1 VKKYLL
7 FLLFLSNVSYA
18 QVVGSQPDP
27 YATYT
32 QSQNLLSPTV
42 NAWAGTVAGQ
52 NGGFVGGTTPAFN
65 AGTNTIIFGYT
76 VASATQTI
84 GINAALASA
93 GTGLKIG
100 GYSYSWNI
108 NNDSSS
114 GQYGTLSSTVSL
126 RGTSGAILQSY
137 TSNYPQM
144 IGMGFINYS
153 GTQWFPQDYPLSS
166 VTDLELKFTGKD
178 AKFWAGYY
186 GPQVRMPSIMLEYTQ
201 DLCQSNPLSSPSC
214 PGYAAAY
221 QTQQCSINPLFDP
234 SCPGYTLAQCN
245 INPLS
250 SQICTGYQAAF
261 LVQQC
266 SLNPL
271 YDRSCSGYDQALLT
285 QQCSDNPLY
294 SQECPGYS
302 SAYARQNI
310 LNSSSSTITT
320 SSSVVSKTEPS
331 TSIKTDGTVQT
342 TVSKTGDSAVDSV
355 IETKTTSASPSDT
368 TAAVKLTPSG
378 TQNAGIQ
385 AIASPQQTTEKSEAK
400 PSASQSQSQQPAQ
413 RTTRTERSE
422 RAESKSSS
430 NEGKP
435 GSEVKLASEKKA
447 KEEMR
452 KAEQATS
459 FEGQVA
465 VQANVIS
472 AMSFVPGFS
481 SYAQSNIPDIL
492 EKQIK
497 KQYGK
502 DVIDNRQAGRRLFGA
517 ADRLHQEMVD
527 GQYK

>member
-1 VKKYLL
+1 MKKYLL

-42 NAWAGTVAGQ
+42 NAWTGTVAGQ
-52 NGGFVGGTTPAFN
+52 NGGFAGGTTPAFN
-65 AGTNTIIFGYT
+65 PGTNTIIFGYT

-84 GINAALASA
+84 GINAALATA

-126 RGTSGAILQSY
+126 RDTSGAILQSY

-250 SQICTGYQAAF
+250 SQICPGYQAAYLAQQCSLNSLYDSSCPGYATAYF
-261 LVQQC
+261 NQQC

-271 YDRSCSGYDQALLT
+271 YDRSCSGYA
-285 QQCSDNPLY
+285 
-294 SQECPGYS
+294 
-302 SAYARQNI
+302 SAYAKQN
-310 LNSSSSTITT
+310 LQNSSSSNTNTT
-320 SSSVVSKTEPS
+320 SSTVVSKTEPL
-331 TSIKTDGTVQT
+331 TTIKTDGTVQT
-342 TVSKTGDSAVDSV
+342 SVSKTGDSTVDSV
-355 IETKTTSASPSDT
+355 IENKTTSASPSET

-378 TQNAGIQ
+378 TQNVSSQ
-385 AIASPQQTTEKSEAK
+385 AITSPQQTTEKSETK
-400 PSASQSQSQQPAQ
+400 TSSSQSQQSSQ
-413 RTTRTERSE
+413 RTTARNERT
-422 RAESKSSS
+422 ESKSEANESKS
-430 NEGKP
+430 N
-435 GSEVKLASEKKA
+435 SEVKQAREKKA